1 MMATR
6 RHWMPWIEA
15 IAIPVVALALSF
27 LWHPQDPLFL
37 DESFPWLW
45 LAPTLVALRYGVT
58 PGLLAVLI
66 LMTSLLWMP
75 EPSGEWLPAFTGLTI
90 LTLICG
96 EYSDIWTSRRR
107 RNEARTGIL
116 EERMTRLTDDLYVA
130 QISQE
135 RLEQNLIYRPIS
147 LRSALQEL
155 KQNAVI
161 SGGVF
166 NKDLGD
172 QFLYLLNQTCGV
184 QSAGIYIKSDHH
196 TPLEVAKIGNMGPFQ
211 PADPV
216 YISAIERQESRS
228 LVDLGPTQAEHYLA
242 TYLFDDIQHN
252 HQIILAVSDIS
263 FFSLDEDNI
272 RVIGVIFRYFC
283 NHNMAIEKSLDILRE
298 WPDCPDDF
306 AVELTILTELSTQ
319 YHVKSM
325 LLVYTLNPDE
335 HSGTLS
341 RYLCTLCRGLDIV
354 WQYTAEKSV
363 RILFL
368 LPFSGAASIE
378 GHMARVSLEMK
389 DRFGEDW
396 HTHCTSICDYAVGGK
411 SPSALL
417 HTILSAERA
426 P

>member
-6 RHWMPWIEA
+6 RSWMAWIEA

-66 LMTSLLWMP
+66 LMTSLHWIS

-107 RNEARTGIL
+107 RSEARTGIL
-116 EERMTRLTDDLYVA
+116 EERLTRLTDDLYVA
-130 QISQE
+130 RISQE
-135 RLEQNLIYRPIS
+135 RLEQNLIYKPIS

-155 KQNAVI
+155 KQNAII
-161 SGGVF
+161 SGGLF
-166 NKDLGD
+166 NKELGE

-196 TPLEVAKIGNMGPFQ
+196 TPLEAAKIGNMGPFQ
-211 PADPV
+211 PEDSV
-216 YISAIERQESRS
+216 YSSAIERQESRS
-228 LVDLGPTQAEHYLA
+228 LVDFGPTQAAHYLA
-242 TYLFDDIQHN
+242 IYIFDDIQH
-252 HQIILAVSDIS
+252 HQQVILAVSDIS

-283 NHNMAIEKSLDILRE
+283 NHNLAIEKSLDILLK
-298 WPDCPDDF
+298 WPDCPNNF

-319 YHVKSM
+319 YQCKSM

-335 HSGTLS
+335 HSGTFS
-341 RYLCTLCRGLDIV
+341 RYLCTLCRGIDIV
-354 WQYTAEKSV
+354 WQYTTEKSV

-396 HTHCTSICDYAVGGK
+396 LTHCTSICDYTVGGK
-411 SPSALL
+411 SPSTLL

>member
-1 MMATR
+1 MA
-6 RHWMPWIEA
+6 WIEA
-15 IAIPVVALALSF
+15 IAIPVVGLALSF
-27 LWHPQDPLFL
+27 LWHPQNPLFL

-45 LAPTLVALRYGVT
+45 FAPTLVALRYGVT

-66 LMTSLLWMP
+66 LMTSLHWIP
-75 EPSGEWLPAFTGLTI
+75 EPSGEWLPAFTGLAI

-107 RNEARTGIL
+107 RSEARTGIL
-116 EERMTRLTDDLYVA
+116 EERLTRLTDDLYVA

-135 RLEQNLIYRPIS
+135 RLEQNLIYKPIS

-155 KQNAVI
+155 KQNAII
-161 SGGVF
+161 SGGIF
-166 NKDLGD
+166 NKELGE

-196 TPLEVAKIGNMGPFQ
+196 TPLEAAKIGNMGPFQ
-211 PADPV
+211 PEDSV

-228 LVDLGPTQAEHYLA
+228 LVDFFPTQAEHYLA
-242 TYLFDDIQHN
+242 IYIFEDIQH
-252 HQIILAVSDIS
+252 HQQVILAVSDIS

-283 NHNMAIEKSLDILRE
+283 NHNLAIEKSLDIFIK

-306 AVELTILTELSTQ
+306 ALELTNLTELSTQ
-319 YHVKSM
+319 YHVKSK
-325 LLVYTLNPDE
+325 LLVYTLIPDE
-335 HSGTLS
+335 HSETFS

-354 WQYTAEKSV
+354 WQYTTEISV

-389 DRFGEDW
+389 ERFGDDW
-396 HTHCTSICDYAVGGK
+396 PTHCTSICDYTVGGK
-411 SPSALL
+411 SPAALL